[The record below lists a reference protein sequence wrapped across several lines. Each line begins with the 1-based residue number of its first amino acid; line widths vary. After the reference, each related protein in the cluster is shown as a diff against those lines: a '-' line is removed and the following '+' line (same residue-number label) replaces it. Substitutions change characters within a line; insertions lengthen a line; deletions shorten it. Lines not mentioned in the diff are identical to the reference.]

1 MRNFKLI
8 KLSLFF
14 VLITSFSANTFAEY
28 KLGRDYSKISKPLT
42 VKQDGIVDV
51 MEVFWYGCG
60 ACYSIEGPVNGWKKT
75 LPDHVNFTK
84 FPVTWGPIHQTHA
97 ALYHTIEALDLT
109 QKAHSAVFVSIH
121 KEKNFLRNEKA
132 ITDFLKGFGVAPETA
147 SAYLNSFAVKQKVSR
162 GIKISKQLQLG
173 STPMLIVDGT
183 YIIQP
188 KRTYEE
194 MFKVAEYVIE
204 LQKTNS

>member
-1 MRNFKLI
+1 MKNFKLL

-14 VLITSFSANTFAEY
+14 VVTTFFSGNTFAEY
-28 KLGRDYSKISKPLT
+28 KLGRDYLKINNPLT
-42 VKQDGIVDV
+42 VKQDGVVDV

-97 ALYHTIEALDLT
+97 ALYHTIEALDLN
-109 QKAHSAVFVSIH
+109 QKAHAAVFVKIH
-121 KEKNFLRNEKA
+121 KERNLLGDEEEIIK
-132 ITDFLKGFGVAPETA
+132 FLKGFGVAPETS

-162 GIKISKQLQLG
+162 GIKISRQLQL
-173 STPMLIVDGT
+173 SQTPMLIVDGT
-183 YIIQP
+183 YIINS
-188 KRTYEE
+188 KRTFEE

-204 LQKTNS
+204 LQKTKS